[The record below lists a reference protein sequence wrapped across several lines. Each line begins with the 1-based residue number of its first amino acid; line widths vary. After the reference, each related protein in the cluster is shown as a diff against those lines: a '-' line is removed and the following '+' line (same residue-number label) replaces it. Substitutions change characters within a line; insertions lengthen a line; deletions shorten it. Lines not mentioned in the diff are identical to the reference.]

1 MRITVCVQRSDALG
15 TIRDHIID
23 ATGNDMAGL
32 LATAHAG
39 ARVTYKGNMPVVNSQ
54 PLSKFDRLVI
64 YGVFTLLSK
73 AGIIVVKEEE
83 KFGVKK

>member
-1 MRITVCVQRSDALG
+1 MRITVCLQRIDQLG

-39 ARVTYKGNMPVVNSQ
+39 VRTTYKGNMPVANSQ

-64 YGVFTLLSK
+64 YAVFTLLSK
-73 AGIIVVKEEE
+73 AGIIVVKEEP
-83 KFGVKK
+83 KAG